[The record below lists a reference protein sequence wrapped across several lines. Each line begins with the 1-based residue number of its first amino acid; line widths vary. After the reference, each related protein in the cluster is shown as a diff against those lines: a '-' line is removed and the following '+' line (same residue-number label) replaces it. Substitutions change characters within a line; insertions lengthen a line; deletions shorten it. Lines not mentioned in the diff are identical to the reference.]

1 MESSSVN
8 QLNERYTRLSDRFR
22 SLWTFYQ
29 FLSGVFKHRGDGPL
43 PFTFDFQA
51 LYRQLQE
58 LVPQMGMGSTP
69 ELQHELDRI
78 DRELERVRQELAKIE
93 SAFGPSTLRRFFDHL
108 KRQDEKIL
116 FALVKFY
123 LLSGDVDGDSLDK
136 LDILLTRLAE
146 VPLDDGRV
154 LQRDERELEA
164 NFARLADFGG
174 VPAIDPEQEQKLLQ
188 SIKTVRSELRAI
200 DDFQNLVDS
209 RLYDRYRELKGTLGR
224 SMLLPS
230 ILTQVVGTN
239 IEAKNRFRQLYQD
252 VEVRILEDTNRIFE
266 IERYLERNPDLAHPE
281 LVRQIERFRESRQHF
296 DSRRRD
302 DNLKKEDILELRKAM
317 LAVLEEFDPM
327 RAGSVAMPAASVAQ
341 PGAPGDN
348 AEPTRSGLEEDALEE
363 VEEIDEDQEAGT
375 SVGPTDATSLSELL
389 PSDSLLDESL
399 HKIMFAL
406 ELVAWDRSP
415 EQAAHATELHRLQL
429 EPWEVGAYRWL
440 AVHVQGPDTLERHLQ
455 LFFLT
460 AAALRVKM
468 EEETSEIARLAE
480 HGIADRLIDLLERS
494 AQSLERARE
503 IERRFQWFLDDMLYR
518 GDTER
523 LEQVFRSR
531 FRLLKAYATLWL
543 EHQAQGGI
551 TPL

>member
-1 MESSSVN
+1 
-8 QLNERYTRLSDRFR
+8 
-22 SLWTFYQ
+22 
-29 FLSGVFKHRGDGPL
+29 
-43 PFTFDFQA
+43 
-51 LYRQLQE
+51 
-58 LVPQMGMGSTP
+58 MGSTP

-78 DRELERVRQELAKIE
+78 DRELERVRLELAQIE

-123 LLSGDVDGDSLDK
+123 LLSENLDGDSLDK

-146 VPLDDGRV
+146 VPLEDGRV

-164 NFARLADFGG
+164 NFARLAEFGG
-174 VPAIDPEQEQKLLQ
+174 VPPIDPEKEQELLQ
-188 SIKTVRSELRAI
+188 SIRAVRSELRAI

-209 RLYDRYRELKGTLGR
+209 RLYDRYRALKGTLGR
-224 SMLLPS
+224 SMLHPS
-230 ILTQVVGTN
+230 VLTQVVGTN

-266 IERYLERNPDLAHPE
+266 IERYLERNPNLAHPE
-281 LVRQIERFRESRQHF
+281 LMRQIERFRESRQHF

-302 DNLKKEDILELRKAM
+302 DNLKKEDILELRNAM

-327 RAGSVAMPAASVAQ
+327 RAGSVAMPAPSATHQGANGDSV
-341 PGAPGDN
+341 
-348 AEPTRSGLEEDALEE
+348 ELTRSGIDDGALEE
-363 VEEIDEDQEAGT
+363 VEEIEEIEEDHEAGT
-375 SVGPTDATSLSELL
+375 GIRPTDATSLGELL
-389 PSDSLLDESL
+389 PSDPLLDESL

-415 EQAAHATELHRLQL
+415 EQAAHATELHRLKL

-440 AVHVQGPDTLERHLQ
+440 AVHVQGPETLERHLQ

-494 AQSLERARE
+494 AQSLERGRE
-503 IERRFQWFLDDMLYR
+503 IERRFQWFVDDMLYR

-543 EHQAQGGI
+543 DHQAQGGI

>member
-1 MESSSVN
+1 MLHPSV
-8 QLNERYTRLSDRFR
+8 
-22 SLWTFYQ
+22 
-29 FLSGVFKHRGDGPL
+29 
-43 PFTFDFQA
+43 
-51 LYRQLQE
+51 
-58 LVPQMGMGSTP
+58 
-69 ELQHELDRI
+69 
-78 DRELERVRQELAKIE
+78 
-93 SAFGPSTLRRFFDHL
+93 
-108 KRQDEKIL
+108 
-116 FALVKFY
+116 
-123 LLSGDVDGDSLDK
+123 
-136 LDILLTRLAE
+136 
-146 VPLDDGRV
+146 
-154 LQRDERELEA
+154 
-164 NFARLADFGG
+164 
-174 VPAIDPEQEQKLLQ
+174 
-188 SIKTVRSELRAI
+188 
-200 DDFQNLVDS
+200 
-209 RLYDRYRELKGTLGR
+209 
-224 SMLLPS
+224 
-230 ILTQVVGTN
+230 LTQVVGTN

-266 IERYLERNPDLAHPE
+266 IERYLERNPNLAHPE
-281 LVRQIERFRESRQHF
+281 LMRQIERFRESRQHF

-302 DNLKKEDILELRKAM
+302 DNLKKEDILELRNAM

-327 RAGSVAMPAASVAQ
+327 RAGSVAMSTASVAHL
-341 PGAPGDN
+341 GATGDSG
-348 AEPTRSGLEEDALEE
+348 EPTRSGIDDDALEE
-363 VEEIDEDQEAGT
+363 VEEIEEDQDVGT
-375 SVGPTDATSLSELL
+375 GIGPSDATSLGELL

-440 AVHVQGPDTLERHLQ
+440 AVHAQGAETLERHLQ

-468 EEETSEIARLAE
+468 EEEASEIARLAE

-503 IERRFQWFLDDMLYR
+503 IERRFQWFVDDILYR

-543 EHQAQGGI
+543 DHQAQGGI